1 MMYMEGGYILAKLKK
16 IPKQF
21 KLDFETIAFVEAI
34 ASKKDV
40 TQTRVVEMAVSALA
54 NVELTAA
61 EREEILI
68 RKFRETL
75 GLEKE

>member
-1 MMYMEGGYILAKLKK
+1 MAKLKK

-40 TQTRVVEMAVSALA
+40 TQTRIVEMAVSALA

-61 EREEILI
+61 EREEILV